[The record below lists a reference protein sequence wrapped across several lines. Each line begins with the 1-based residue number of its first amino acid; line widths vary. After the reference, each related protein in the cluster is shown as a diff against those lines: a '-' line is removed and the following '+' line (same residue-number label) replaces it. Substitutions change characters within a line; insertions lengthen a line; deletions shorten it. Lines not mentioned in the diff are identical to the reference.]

1 MVMLS
6 CPSPDSLMLWA
17 AALLAGMRLLVVVAL
32 ALETAQWHG
41 ALALRLPGALL
52 AVGLAGWSLLLYAP
66 TQAMYGALAAQSQ
79 GDPAGYCYDSL
90 SPHAPPGAYGAI
102 VRMLSA
108 QIAPYQR
115 AALITTSIT
124 IAFVLVVVVVAAVR
138 WLRNR
143 MQPHMRIRWSAERG
157 RALSLILLAALILA
171 SLGDF
176 AVIQVKAVQAQIALN
191 APCPSSM
198 TSADIQHLRDVGVSL
213 IPSIQDTPVTAE
225 AARTT
230 GRQGLGDQFP
240 ADATCTT
247 PRLFFVDQSTRYEA
261 PRFAIVWVVG
271 WRTPA
276 TLGSSGVVVIP
287 PTVQWTFVDAQSGEY
302 LGTIFVSVVGG

>member
-1 MVMLS
+1 V
-6 CPSPDSLMLWA
+6 
-17 AALLAGMRLLVVVAL
+17 
-32 ALETAQWHG
+32 
-41 ALALRLPGALL
+41 ALRLPGALL
-52 AVGLAGWSLLLYAP
+52 AVGLAGWSLRLYAP

-79 GDPAGYCYDSL
+79 GDPTGYCYDSL
-90 SPHAPPGAYGAI
+90 SPHAPPGAYGVM
-102 VRMLSA
+102 VRMLAA
-108 QIAPYQR
+108 QIAPYQH
-115 AALITTSIT
+115 AALITTSVT
-124 IAFVLVVVVVAAVR
+124 IAFVLMVMILAAVC

-143 MQPHMRIRWSAERG
+143 GQPRRRIRWSAERG

-171 SLGDF
+171 SIGAF
-176 AVIQVKAVQAQIALN
+176 AVFQVKAVQAQMALN
-191 APCPSSM
+191 APCPSAM
-198 TSADIQHLRDVGVSL
+198 TDADIQRLRDAGVSL

-225 AARTT
+225 AARTA

-240 ADATCTT
+240 ADATCVT

-287 PTVQWTFVDAQSGEY
+287 PTVQWTFVDAQSGQY
-302 LGTIFVSVVGG
+302 DGAVFVSVVGG

>member
-1 MVMLS
+1 LPEQS
-6 CPSPDSLMLWA
+6 CAPPASLYLWI
-17 AALLAGMRLLVVVAL
+17 AALLAGAGLLVVVAL
-32 ALETAQWHG
+32 ALLAAGRWRSGRG
-41 ALALRLPGALL
+41 AGALL
-52 AVGLAGWSLLLYAP
+52 ALALAGWSLWLRTQ
-66 TQAMYGALAAQSQ
+66 TQAIYDPLAVKNLWN
-79 GDPAGYCYDSL
+79 PTYCYGL
-90 SPHAPPGAYGAI
+90 SPHAPPGAYEA
-102 VRMLSA
+102 VARMLAA
-108 QIAPYQR
+108 QIAPYLR

-124 IAFVLVVVVVAAVR
+124 IAFVLVVVVVATFR

-143 MQPHMRIRWSAERG
+143 GQPRRRIRWSAERG

-171 SLGDF
+171 SIGAF
-176 AVIQVKAVQAQIALN
+176 AVFQVKAVQAQMALN
-191 APCPSSM
+191 APCPSAM
-198 TSADIQHLRDVGVSL
+198 TDADIQRLRDAGVSL

-225 AARTT
+225 AARTA

-240 ADATCTT
+240 ADATCVT

-287 PTVQWTFVDAQSGEY
+287 PTVQWTFVDAQSGQY
-302 LGTIFVSVVGG
+302 DGAVFVSVVGG